1 MEELKK
7 FEEIMMPD
15 KRTTSFVL
23 INRETGQKREFGIR
37 DLYEE
42 VELIKLVHPVPE
54 EVQSQF
60 NITRNLCLYSW
71 YCYSFHNLACL
82 QAYSTI
88 ELALRIRLGK
98 GEESKAT
105 LRPLLDEALA
115 KGLISEDWMPE
126 GLSYLRNI
134 SAHGKLMIHPWS
146 VMVLG
151 KSAETI
157 NQLFAPTTDT
167 SHT

>member
-7 FEEIMMPD
+7 LSEINSPD
-15 KRTTSFVL
+15 SRTTGFVRVD
-23 INRETGQKREFGIR
+23 RETGQKKEYCIC
-37 DLYEE
+37 DLHGD
-42 VELIKLVHPVPE
+42 VELIKLDERVPE

-60 NITRNLCLYSW
+60 NVARNLCLYSW
-71 YCYSFHNLACL
+71 YCYSFHNVACL

-98 GEESKAT
+98 AEDAKCT
-105 LRPLLDEALA
+105 LRPLLDEALS
-115 KGLISEDWMPE
+115 KGLISEDWIPE
-126 GLSYLRNI
+126 GIAYLRNI

-146 VMVLG
+146 VMILRG
-151 KSAETI
+151 IADNI
-157 NQLFAPTTDT
+157 NQLFAPTPET